1 MEPVKLFEFNESE
14 ITSPA
19 PEQVSPV
26 HTGDEHLL
34 ATLEQFQAGILDW
47 MLVEVIMAHKAVS
60 SPAAAASRRDGGARR

>member
-1 MEPVKLFEFNESE
+1 MEPVKLFEDNDRR
-14 ITSPA
+14 ITSLL
-19 PEQVSPV
+19 EQVSPV

-34 ATLEQFQAGILDW
+34 ATLEQFQAGIWDW